1 MLVGLTDNLP
11 ENYMTWGDNLEFLI
25 RVLLAG
31 LLGILI
37 GLERSRRQK
46 DAGIRTHCIIAV
58 TSAAIMLLSKYAF
71 MDVESV
77 AGVKGSDPARLAA
90 QVVSGISFLGAGV
103 IFKDKNASIKGL
115 TTAAG
120 MWATSA
126 VGMSVGAGL
135 YWVGLIETAIVVL
148 SQTILHKFPVGND
161 AVAAQELEIRAKDTD
176 GVQDT
181 VTMLVRS
188 HGGRIEQCEIQRE
201 AGTLTLR
208 LLVRCREPFTYEE
221 SLALLQRYDDLL
233 AIKV

>member
-77 AGVKGSDPARLAA
+77 AGVTGSDPARLAA

-188 HGGRIEQCEIQRE
+188 HGGKIEQC
-201 AGTLTLR
+201 
-208 LLVRCREPFTYEE
+208 
-221 SLALLQRYDDLL
+221 
-233 AIKV
+233 